1 MNKVFVLTNHA
12 KQVIQER
19 RIDVEWI
26 EGVIR
31 SPQRVARDKTD
42 ASLSHYLGKIPE
54 RGGKMLRV
62 VLNCKVTPI
71 RVVTAYFDRSLRSK
85 L

>member
-1 MNKVFVLTNHA
+1 MNKTFVLTNHA
-12 KQVIQER
+12 QQVTQER

-31 SPQRVARDKTD
+31 SPQRVERDKTD
-42 ASLSHYLGKIPE
+42 ANLSHYLGKIPE
-54 RGGKMLRV
+54 RGGRVLRV
-62 VLNCKVTPI
+62 VLNSKATPK